1 MKLFLAV
8 LFALCV
14 IAAAYP
20 SPGAEDAGQE
30 TLETVNVPLAVDVDV
45 EGRRAARHG
54 GRGGGFGGGGF
65 GGRGGYG
72 GYGGG
77 SPFGGGGYGGGSP
90 YGGGGYGG
98 GSPYG
103 GGGGSYSQA
112 SASAQASSYGR

>member
-14 IAAAYP
+14 IAYTYP
-20 SPGAEDAGQE
+20 STGAEDAGQE

-45 EGRRAARHG
+45 EGRRLARHG
-54 GRGGGFGGGGF
+54 GRIGFGGGGF
-65 GGRGGYG
+65 GGRGGYGGGSPFGGG

-90 YGGGGYGG
+90 YGGGG
-98 GSPYG
+98 
-103 GGGGSYSQA
+103 GGSYSKA
-112 SASAQASSYGR
+112 SASAQASSGSYGR